1 MDGNAIFTVLNKSS
15 IGSDRTSQILL
26 YVTIYTNYTS
36 WKPVT
41 WLGTSISTMKVQIH
55 YAMKKLKRILQMNI
69 YKLKIG
75 EAPLISTQ

>member
-1 MDGNAIFTVLNKSS
+1 MTIPINHLLLSKAIDTVQHMDGNAIFTVLNKSS

-41 WLGTSISTMKVQIH
+41 WLGTSISTMKV
-55 YAMKKLKRILQMNI
+55 
-69 YKLKIG
+69 
-75 EAPLISTQ
+75 